1 MARADSVWILPWT
14 CSVGERP
21 CWHHSLRGRCLFLG
35 SLYQALARRPP
46 SLSSSRDG
54 FVLRDGS
61 ALVHP
66 LRSSQPRLL
75 PHLHHRTQLQAL
87 PNSRIPTRPAV
98 LVLRSRFICGLAS
111 VDSVGGSSGCGR
123 SGVFEKGL
131 TESGSQFAVY
141 LLCPFFFSL
150 ASRDRNCQAIS
161 FPSFFL
167 LDCSSR
173 TQSHSGYATSCQVC
187 DGWPWQAPSRWS
199 A

>member
-14 CSVGERP
+14 CSVGERA

-75 PHLHHRTQLQAL
+75 PHLHNRTQFQAL
-87 PNSRIPTRPAV
+87 PDSRISAYSTV
-98 LVLRSRFICGLAS
+98 LVLHPRRAGCFPTLDRWNVGRARRLPFALA
-111 VDSVGGSSGCGR
+111 
-123 SGVFEKGL
+123 
-131 TESGSQFAVY
+131 A
-141 LLCPFFFSL
+141 
-150 ASRDRNCQAIS
+150 
-161 FPSFFL
+161 
-167 LDCSSR
+167 
-173 TQSHSGYATSCQVC
+173 
-187 DGWPWQAPSRWS
+187 
-199 A
+199 